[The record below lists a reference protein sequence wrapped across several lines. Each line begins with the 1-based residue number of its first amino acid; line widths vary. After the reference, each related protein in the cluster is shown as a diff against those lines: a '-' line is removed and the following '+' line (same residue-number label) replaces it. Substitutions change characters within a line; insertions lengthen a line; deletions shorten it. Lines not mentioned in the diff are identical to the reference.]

1 MSPSR
6 RSLLGF
12 VSATPLAAA
21 GLLVASDPASAGAAS
36 NGADGSG
43 PVPPGVRPGGELD
56 RFIADLADAG
66 TFSGSV
72 LLTHRGRTVL
82 ARSHGM
88 ANRDASI
95 PNGEETIFLLGSV
108 TKLFTAV
115 AVAQL
120 AQRGA
125 VSYGATIG
133 TYLDGF
139 PPEIA
144 DTVTV
149 HHLLTHTSGM
159 GDALRDRAYWEAARE
174 WTSEE
179 EVMDGTMEFVRAA
192 DLDYPPGA
200 GQFYSNSGYVTLG
213 AIVAAASGG
222 QTYYEY
228 VRRHVF
234 AAAGMTTADF
244 YTTPEWRDDPRIAR
258 PYAAQES
265 GERAVAMDGH
275 GYVGTPAGGSFATC
289 RDLESFAR
297 ALQGGDLLDAAHTE
311 LVLGPKAP
319 EAPRPERPAATAR
332 AEDGAAAP
340 RYFTYGA
347 SAFLARDAWAVE
359 RGGDA
364 PGVSVGLSVFRP
376 DNDWVLVA
384 LGNFDSP
391 LDTSPRTSPSR
402 EITDYATRLITEQR

>member
-6 RSLLGF
+6 RSLLGLL
-12 VSATPLAAA
+12 SATPLAAGGVLA
-21 GLLVASDPASAGAAS
+21 AADAASAGP
-36 NGADGSG
+36 DGSG
-43 PVPPGVRPGGELD
+43 QVPRGLRPGGELD
-56 RFIADLADAG
+56 RLIAEMADAG
-66 TFSGSV
+66 MFSGSV

-88 ANRDASI
+88 ADRDASI
-95 PNGEETIFLLGSV
+95 PNGADTIFLLGSV

-115 AVAQL
+115 AIAQL

-159 GDALRDRAYWEAARE
+159 GDALRDRSYWEAARE
-174 WTSEE
+174 WRSEQ
-179 EVMDGTMEFVRAA
+179 EVMDGTMRFVRAA
-192 DLDYPPGA
+192 GLEYAPGA

-222 QTYYEY
+222 ETYYEY

-234 AAAGMTTADF
+234 EAAGMTVADF
-244 YTTPEWRDDPRIAR
+244 YTTPEWRDDRRIAR

-265 GERAVAMDGH
+265 GERVEAMDGH
-275 GYVGTPAGGSFATC
+275 GFVGTPAGGSFANC

-297 ALQGGDLLDAAHTE
+297 ALRGGDLLDPAHTE
-311 LVLGPKAP
+311 LVLGPKVP
-319 EAPRPERPAATAR
+319 EAPRPAPSAASSA
-332 AEDGAAAP
+332 DDAP

-347 SAFLARDAWAVE
+347 SAILAGGSWAVE

-364 PGVSVGLSVFRP
+364 PGVSVGLTVFRP

-391 LDTSPRTSPSR
+391 LDVSPRTSPSR
-402 EITDYATRLITEQR
+402 EITDEATRIITDGR